1 MKNTLNDEQGNII
14 SLCPV
19 APCHK
24 EFLLKVFAESR
35 WDLALISG
43 VSEEQ
48 RADIISEQF
57 SIEQQQMT
65 QMYPEASL
73 NIVMLNN
80 RPIGRLY
87 MHYGETAD
95 RILEMGLLENY
106 RRTGIGRK
114 VMNMLIENAL
124 EKGQTVSLQVA
135 WFNQGAY
142 AFFEK
147 LGFKAIENNGVFYEM
162 QYMP

>member
-1 MKNTLNDEQGNII
+1 MKNTLSDEQENII
-14 SLCPV
+14 SLCTV
-19 APCHK
+19 TPCHK

-48 RADIISEQF
+48 RAGIILEQY
-57 SIEQQQMT
+57 SIEQQQMA

-87 MHYGETAD
+87 IHYGERAD
-95 RILEMGLLENY
+95 RILEMGLLENH
-106 RRTGIGRK
+106 RKMGAGKK
-114 VMNMLIENAL
+114 VMTIVIENAL
-124 EKGQTVSLQVA
+124 EKGKTVSLQVA

-142 AFFEK
+142 GFFEK
-147 LGFKAIENNGVFYEM
+147 LGFKAIRNNGIFYEM
-162 QYMP
+162 HYMP